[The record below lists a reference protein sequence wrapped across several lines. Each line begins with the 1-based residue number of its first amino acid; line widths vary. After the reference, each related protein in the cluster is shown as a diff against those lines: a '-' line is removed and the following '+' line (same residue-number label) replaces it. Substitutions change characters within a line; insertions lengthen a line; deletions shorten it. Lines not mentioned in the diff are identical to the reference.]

1 MCFLLDK
8 ICSEEIVG
16 GLSHLERLLNI
27 CTHRLLLHIVLH
39 LLRLVGIVIELVHE
53 LVHAL
58 LIYDLQVLLACLLHS
73 IHLSGFHIFSFDL
86 PRDKGTTLLA
96 ALITIVQLNETVGI
110 CVSIANRAIEAKVGQ
125 RWSWHKPRATLN
137 ELVHFLVLLFDLL
150 FVQFD
155 VLALNER
162 GEQARLRIGVL
173 GRRGGLLEHDFLRL
187 IRVDVQL
194 AKRRVGHGLLG
205 HDALLGSLVNKFFK
219 LDAMINA
226 LLYGILLLHF
236 F

>member
-1 MCFLLDK
+1 M
-8 ICSEEIVG
+8 
-16 GLSHLERLLNI
+16 
-27 CTHRLLLHIVLH
+27 
-39 LLRLVGIVIELVHE
+39 
-53 LVHAL
+53 
-58 LIYDLQVLLACLLHS
+58 
-73 IHLSGFHIFSFDL
+73 
-86 PRDKGTTLLA
+86 
-96 ALITIVQLNETVGI
+96 
-110 CVSIANRAIEAKVGQ
+110 
-125 RWSWHKPRATLN
+125 
-137 ELVHFLVLLFDLL
+137 
-150 FVQFD
+150 QFD

-187 IRVDVQL
+187 IWVDVQL

-219 LDAMINA
+219 LDTMINA